1 MKHSKHEVP
10 APPPSSCKK
19 GKCSLPNE
27 VPGKQFNVTTVLFEY
42 LIAKA
47 EYAFFR

>member
-1 MKHSKHEVP
+1 MKHSKHVKVP
-10 APPPSSCKK
+10 TSPLPCKK
-19 GKCSLPNE
+19 GKCSLPKE
-27 VPGKQFNVTTVLFEY
+27 VPGKQFNATTVLFEY